1 MAASCTVLVSPVNT
15 EYNSGVEAGRSV
27 RRWKLTVVQVK
38 KETVRNRILATADL
52 LFQKQGYI
60 ATTMAQVAKRARVAS
75 ATIYV
80 YFPSKL
86 EIALAIFEPW
96 LNERMM
102 KIEVEAQR
110 IADPRARLELVLT
123 RLWRDIPLEQNN
135 YINCLIEAL
144 TISSKDEHY
153 KPIILY
159 RMRDQ
164 IRKLVGDC
172 VPADRQKYFDAAA
185 FAHIAVM
192 AFDGFVI
199 NGHLNPSAMVD
210 GVIVGAACDM
220 VLGPRVAGGSG
231 SRAHQPV
238 SPSAS

>member
-1 MAASCTVLVSPVNT
+1 
-15 EYNSGVEAGRSV
+15 
-27 RRWKLTVVQVK
+27 VVQVK
-38 KETVRNRILATADL
+38 KELVRNRILATAEL

-86 EIALAIFEPW
+86 DVALALFEPW
-96 LNERMM
+96 LNERMS
-102 KIEVEAQR
+102 KIELEV
-110 IADPRARLELVLT
+110 RAVRDSRTRLDLVLT

-135 YINCLIEAL
+135 YINCLMEAL
-144 TISSKDEHY
+144 AISSKDEHY

-164 IRKLVGDC
+164 IRKLIDDC
-172 VPADRQKYFDAAA
+172 IPEARRKHFDTAA

-199 NGHLNPSAMVD
+199 NGHLNPSAMGD
-210 GVIVGAACDM
+210 GVIVRAACDLI
-220 VLGPRVAGGSG
+220 LGTAAGEISA
-231 SRAHQPV
+231 RAKQG
-238 SPSAS
+238 